1 MKYTAPELKA
11 VGSKQDAEGSNFYQI
26 PQSVCD
32 IVFTKLGSQ
41 AVGAMKLMI
50 VLIGTKPNCGFRLS
64 EDWLM
69 QRTGIKS
76 AKTLSTARQKLVEM
90 GWIEY
95 EPYKYLTIRYDVIL
109 GQEEKKKDAATTSK
123 TSNLEKVTTEKSTQ
137 EIPVVKVATENLE
150 KVTTGNLEKVTTII
164 YNKIDKEII
173 DNNEQISSLQDETVL
188 RELSALV
195 EKEEQEP
202 KEQKEEKVVF
212 MSAVSRDKKQQ
223 PQPKRPADADKFKD
237 MFNADGSFKF

>member
-11 VGSKQDAEGSNFYQI
+11 VGSKQDAGNNNFYQI
-26 PQSVCD
+26 PQNVCD
-32 IVFTKLGSQ
+32 IVFTKLGAQ

-90 GWIEY
+90 GWIDY
-95 EPYKYLTIRYDVIL
+95 EPYKYLTIRYDNIL
-109 GQEEKKKDAATTSK
+109 GQEEKKKDAAATSK
-123 TSNLEKVTTEKSTQ
+123 NSNLEKVTTEKSTQ
-137 EIPVVKVATENLE
+137 ENSIVKVTTENLE
-150 KVTTGNLEKVTTII
+150 KVTTENLEKVTTII
-164 YNKIDKEII
+164 YNKTDKEQT
-173 DNNEQISSLQDETVL
+173 DNNEKISSLRSARDETS
-188 RELSALV
+188 LS
-195 EKEEQEP
+195 ENSRPEEQ
-202 KEQKEEKVVF
+202 KKEEKVVYV
-212 MSAVSRDKKQQ
+212 SAVSVSKKQQ
-223 PQPKRPADADKFKD
+223 PPRPDNYEEFKD